1 MRLRSVWKLNVVKI
15 YLGLGSNIEPKKNIA
30 AGLKSLM
37 QIFSDIEQSP
47 TYLAPPFG
55 FVGDNFH
62 NLVVSAVTELTI
74 EQVVKA
80 LRQIEFDHGRPK
92 QAVKFSS
99 RSLDIDLLLYGDYV
113 GCVGG
118 YKIPRSDI
126 DKFDFVLRP
135 LQDIAGAE
143 RHPVSEK
150 RFSELWQEMNLT
162 AESGLELV
170 DGL

>member
-1 MRLRSVWKLNVVKI
+1 MPLRLVWKLNVVKI
-15 YLGLGSNIEPKKNIA
+15 YLGIGSNIEPRKNIA
-30 AGLKSLM
+30 AGLDSLE
-37 QIFSDIEQSP
+37 QLFSKLDISP

-55 FVGDNFH
+55 FEGDDFH
-62 NLVVSAVTELTI
+62 NLVISAETELSI

-80 LRQIEFDHGRPK
+80 LRNIEFAHGRPE

-113 GCVGG
+113 GKVDG

-135 LQDIAGAE
+135 LQDIAPNE
-143 RHPVSEK
+143 IHPVSGQS
-150 RFSELWQEMNLT
+150 FSESWQVMSASSENQ
-162 AESGLELV
+162 LELV
-170 DGL
+170 